1 MDYKNS
7 QILAAVVS
15 EWARPAISQ
24 IAAGN
29 LMHLPMLQ
37 SLQATIG
44 SMGLVSG
51 NYSLQADIEPMIQP
65 VVNALVTPMLAKY
78 FGNIPEESI
87 PQMAHDVVEQLRYK
101 GQLSI
106 LEGVISIFFNC
117 FAFIYFTAFSNACF
131 VAFLIP
137 VELKVAPLIVSTS
150 ALCTSRIFGIISFA
164 IVR

>member
-1 MDYKNS
+1 MDYTNS

-24 IAAGN
+24 IAASN
-29 LMHLPMLQ
+29 LMRLPMLQ

-44 SMGLVSG
+44 GVGLVSG

-87 PQMAHDVVEQLRYK
+87 PQMAHDVVDKLRYN
-101 GQLSI
+101 GPVSV
-106 LEGVISIFFNC
+106 LEGMITFDEEDLDELADLLQKN
-117 FAFIYFTAFSNACF
+117 
-131 VAFLIP
+131 LP
-137 VELKVAPLIVSTS
+137 VESTQ
-150 ALCTSRIFGIISFA
+150 GYQ
-164 IVR
+164 VKH